1 MYYTAVVLHQKVGG
15 SLLNFICFMSSK
27 KTTFSLVFFLSK
39 SRPKKNGECPLLLK
53 INIQGRRL
61 SLQLQRSV
69 HPSIWST
76 AKGRTNGKTVEGRV
90 VNDYIEAILVK
101 ARQKFNELTSTHD
114 VVTPE
119 MLRDAILG
127 VNTAK
132 PNMLVALWEEHLQE
146 MIKLIGKETTQA
158 TCQKHGAGLKH
169 LKTFIRSKY
178 KTNDISVKAI
188 DNYFV
193 SGFSTFLKTECDC
206 SHNTTIKFL
215 QLFKKI
221 INVCLRN
228 RWIQSDPFDGLSL
241 KLKIVDRQYLN
252 EAELNRLLQFHSPV
266 DYMNRVKDFFVFS
279 CFTGLAYI
287 DLKSLKRKEIECVES
302 FYWIRTKRQKTGVKT
317 NVPLLEIPFNIIN
330 KYSNLDLLRD
340 DDPVLPIPT
349 NQRMN
354 ACLKELA
361 ACCGINKELTFHI
374 ARHTFATTVT
384 MTNGVPIESVS
395 KMLGHTNIKST
406 QHYAKIVDK
415 KVGEDMAALA
425 QKLNLRLVKS
435 PS

>member
-1 MYYTAVVLHQKVGG
+1 
-15 SLLNFICFMSSK
+15 MSSR

-61 SLQLQRSV
+61 TLQLHRSV
-69 HPSIWST
+69 HPNLWNT
-76 AKGRTNGKTVEGRV
+76 AKGRTTAKTVEGRV
-90 VNDYIEAILVK
+90 LNEYIDAILVK
-101 ARQKFNELTSTHD
+101 ARQKFNELTSAHD
-114 VVTPE
+114 LVTPE
-119 MLRDAILG
+119 MLRDAIMG

-132 PNMLVALWEEHLQE
+132 PNMLVALWEEHLGE
-146 MIKLIGKETTQA
+146 MTKLIGKETTRA

-169 LKTFIRSKY
+169 LKAFIRLKY
-178 KTNDISVKAI
+178 KTDDISVKSV

-193 SGFSTFLKTECDC
+193 TSFATYLKTDCDC
-206 SHNTTIKFL
+206 SHNTTIKFM

-221 INVCLRN
+221 INICLRN
-228 RWIQSDPFDGLSL
+228 RWIQSDPFVGLNL

-252 EAELNRLLQFHSPV
+252 EAELNRLIAYQSPV
-266 DYMNRVKDFFVFS
+266 EYMNRIRDFFVFS

-287 DLKSLKRKEIECVES
+287 DIKNLRRREIECVDGC
-302 FYWIRTKRQKTGVKT
+302 FWIRTKRQKTGVKT
-317 NVPLLEIPFNIIN
+317 NVPLLEIPYNILN
-330 KYSNLDLLRD
+330 RYSDLERLRD
-340 DDPVLPIPT
+340 NDPVLPIPT

-361 ACCGINKELTFHI
+361 VCCEINKELTFHI

-415 KVGEDMAALA
+415 KVGDDMAALA
-425 QKLNLRLVKS
+425 QKLNLKLVTTTR
-435 PS
+435 